1 MEVNG
6 IFVAAHELKSPLNI
20 LRQLALSMELDDK
33 KSLEWTKS
41 QMVEISERA
50 IKQVNDLTKVAR
62 LEDGLFELEP
72 VSIRA
77 VCDDVLKELRF
88 LYRENHRGVV
98 EKYTNKSRLVIAN
111 KEMLYS
117 VIYNFCSNAMRYS
130 DENTKVAVSVRD
142 KKGKV
147 ELKVRDYG
155 PALPTKIWKELKHGF
170 ISEPT
175 SIAMRPGSSGL
186 GLYIASKFSKFMN
199 AEVSAVRHR
208 DGTSFTLVLPVSSQT
223 SLF

>member
-20 LRQLALSMELDDK
+20 LRQLSLSMELDDK

-88 LYRENHRGVV
+88 LYRGNHRGVV

>member
-117 VIYNFCSNAMRYS
+117 VIYNFCSNAMRYINS
-130 DENTKVAVSVRD
+130 YS
-142 KKGKV
+142 
-147 ELKVRDYG
+147 
-155 PALPTKIWKELKHGF
+155 
-170 ISEPT
+170 
-175 SIAMRPGSSGL
+175 
-186 GLYIASKFSKFMN
+186 
-199 AEVSAVRHR
+199 
-208 DGTSFTLVLPVSSQT
+208 
-223 SLF
+223 